1 MTLTIKIIL
10 VKLIIINIVLKDLEY
25 GNLLKFLNILW
36 RRRNFC
42 DFCDFWDFL
51 EFFRRGGWEGLL
63 GRCGGGG
70 RMYNG
75 YVEYIK

>member
-1 MTLTIKIIL
+1 MTIILKIIL

-42 DFCDFWDFL
+42 DFWDIFI
-51 EFFRRGGWEGLL
+51 FFGIFRRGT
-63 GRCGGGG
+63 GG
-70 RMYNG
+70 
-75 YVEYIK
+75 IA